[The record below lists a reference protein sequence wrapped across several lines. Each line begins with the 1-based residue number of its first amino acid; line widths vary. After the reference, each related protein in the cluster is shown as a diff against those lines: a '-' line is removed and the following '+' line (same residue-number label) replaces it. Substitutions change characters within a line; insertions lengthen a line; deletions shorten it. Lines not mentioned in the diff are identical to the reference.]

1 MKDAVDILEGDEGR
15 KLEGGRWMKVRLRRL
30 VYDAE
35 GGRWMKEVG

>member
-1 MKDAVDILEGDEGR
+1 MQEMEMKDAVD
-15 KLEGGRWMKVRLRRL
+15 EGGRWMKVSLRRL